1 MGKSPLKASPL
12 HNPGE
17 SIEAEIQ
24 RIVDDEVSKYALFGV
39 FWIVLALMEWL
50 KWYLESPPSPI
61 IYTAITV
68 LVTPY
73 CIFKLSRLRRQLKR
87 LKLGRDGEKAVGQYL
102 EELRSKGCRVLH
114 DIVGSGFNADHVVL
128 SQNGIFV
135 IETKTLSKPEKGEA
149 KVTVSDD
156 HILVRG
162 KMMERDP
169 IVQVKAAASWIGDIL
184 KESAGK
190 AYPIKPVVVFPGWF
204 VEGKHK
210 DVWVLNPKALPT
222 FIENEKTVLKPED
235 VQLATY
241 HLARYIR
248 SVK

>member
-24 RIVDDEVSKYALFGV
+24 RVVDDEISKYALFSV

-50 KWYLESPPSPI
+50 KWYLKAPPAPFL
-61 IYTAITV
+61 YTAIAV

-73 CIFKLSRLRRQLKR
+73 CLFKLSRVRKQLNQLR
-87 LKLGRDGEKAVGQYL
+87 LGRDGEKAVGQYL
-102 EELRSKGCRVLH
+102 EELRSKGYRVLH

-128 SQNGIFV
+128 SPKGIYV
-135 IETKTLSKPEKGEA
+135 IETKTLSKPEQGEA
-149 KVTVSDD
+149 KVTISVDQ
-156 HILVRG
+156 ILVRG
-162 KMMERDP
+162 YPMERDP

-184 KESAGK
+184 KDSAGK
-190 AYPIKPVVVFPGWF
+190 VYPIKPVVVFPGWF